1 MALYSIKDLERIS
14 GVKAHTIR
22 IWEKRYGIV
31 EPKRTES
38 NIRFYCDTEV
48 KKLMNIS
55 ILLNHGYKISKLAV
69 LDSAEL
75 SKKVLEVS
83 MISNG
88 HDSQIENLVV
98 AMIEMD
104 ESKFEK
110 ILNMSIIKDGFENT
124 VFKVLYP
131 FFERIGV
138 LWQAGSINPAH
149 EHFISNLVRQ
159 KIYVA
164 IDSIPLPVGNET
176 KKFLLFLPE
185 WDLHD
190 LGLLVYNY
198 LIKIRGYKVI
208 YLGPNVPED
217 DVYAVSDFLL
227 PDYFLTAFAN
237 AVEKDKIESYIQRI
251 ASRYPEKT
259 IFITG
264 HQTAGTDLLFSF
276 QCQKNQFRPPVFQR
290 NYSQSIITLI
300 KPTPLPP
307 SLIS

>member
-48 KKLMNIS
+48 KKLMNIA
-55 ILLNHGYKISKLAV
+55 ILLQNGYKISKLAG
-69 LDSAEL
+69 LEEQEL
-75 SKKVLEVS
+75 SRKVLEVS
-83 MISNG
+83 MISNS
-88 HDSQIENLVV
+88 HDSQVENLVV

-104 ESKFEK
+104 EGKFEK
-110 ILNMSIIKDGFENT
+110 ILNMSIIKEGFENT
-124 VFKVLYP
+124 VFKLLYP
-131 FFERIGV
+131 FFEKIGM

-149 EHFISNLVRQ
+149 EHFITNLVKQ

-164 IDSIPLPVGNET
+164 IDSIPAPSGNDS

-185 WDLHD
+185 WDLHE
-190 LGLLVYNY
+190 LGLLVYDY
-198 LIKIRGYKVI
+198 LIKSRGFKIV

-217 DVYAVSDFLL
+217 DVYAVSEYLR

-237 AVEKDKIESYIQRI
+237 AVEKEKIESYIKRL
-251 ASRYPEKT
+251 AARFPEKT
-259 IFITG
+259 FFIAG
-264 HQTAGTDLLFSF
+264 HQASVITCALPENVTFVKSAIQFSSEIL
-276 QCQKNQFRPPVFQR
+276 P
-290 NYSQSIITLI
+290 TLQ
-300 KPTPLPP
+300 PGN
-307 SLIS
+307 

>member
-31 EPKRTES
+31 SPQRTDS

-55 ILLNHGYKISKLAV
+55 ILLNHGYKISKLAGF
-69 LDSAEL
+69 DSEEL
-75 SKKVLEVS
+75 SRKVLEVS

-88 HDSQIENLVV
+88 HDTQIENLVM

-104 ESKFEK
+104 EAKFEK
-110 ILNMSIIKDGFENT
+110 LLNQSIIKEGFENT
-124 VFKVLYP
+124 VFKLLYP

-149 EHFISNLVRQ
+149 EHFITNLVKQ

-164 IDSIPLPVGNET
+164 IDSIPVPAGHEV

-185 WDLHD
+185 WDLHE

-198 LIKIRGYKVI
+198 IIKSRGYKII
-208 YLGPNVPED
+208 YLGANVPEE
-217 DVYAVSDFLL
+217 DVYAVGEFLKPEFLL
-227 PDYFLTAFAN
+227 TSFAN
-237 AVEKDKIESYIQRI
+237 AIEKEKVELYINRI
-251 ASRYPEKT
+251 AARFPES
-259 IFITG
+259 ILFIAG
-264 HQTAGTDLLFSF
+264 QQT
-276 QCQKNQFRPPVFQR
+276 
-290 NYSQSIITLI
+290 QSITA
-300 KPTPLPP
+300 
-307 SLIS
+307 SLAPNVKVIQSALQFSGEIMPDL

>member
-22 IWEKRYGIV
+22 IWEKRHGIV
-31 EPKRTES
+31 TPKRTES
-38 NIRFYCDTEV
+38 NIRYYCDTEV

-55 ILLNHGYKISKLAV
+55 ILLNHGYKISKLAG
-69 LDSAEL
+69 LDPEEL
-75 SKKVLEVS
+75 SRKVLEVS

-104 ESKFEK
+104 EAKVEK
-110 ILNMSIIKDGFENT
+110 LVNQSIIKEGFEHT
-124 VFKVLYP
+124 VYKLLYP

-149 EHFISNLVRQ
+149 EHFISNLVKQ
-159 KIYVA
+159 KMYVA
-164 IDSIPLPVGNET
+164 IDSIPAPTGTDV

-198 LIKIRGYKVI
+198 ILKSRGYKVV
-208 YLGPNVPED
+208 YLGPSVPEED
-217 DVYAVSDFLL
+217 IYSVSDFLQ
-227 PDYFLTAFAN
+227 PDYFLTSFSN
-237 AVEKDKIESYIQRI
+237 AVEKDKIENYLNRL
-251 ASRYPEKT
+251 ADRYPEKT
-259 IFITG
+259 MFITG
-264 HQTAGTDLLFSF
+264 YQTLEMTCVLPANIKLINSAMQFSSDILPGLL
-276 QCQKNQFRPPVFQR
+276 R
-290 NYSQSIITLI
+290 
-300 KPTPLPP
+300 
-307 SLIS
+307 

>member
-22 IWEKRYGIV
+22 IWEKRYDIV
-31 EPKRTES
+31 KPQRTDS

-48 KKLMNIS
+48 KKLMNIA
-55 ILLNHGYKISKLAV
+55 ILLNHGYKISKLAA
-69 LDSAEL
+69 LEADEL

-88 HDSQIENLVV
+88 HDSQIENLAV

-104 ESKFEK
+104 EAKFEK
-110 ILNMSIIKDGFENT
+110 ILNMSIIKEGFENT

-138 LWQAGSINPAH
+138 LWQAGSINPAQ
-149 EHFISNLVRQ
+149 EHFISNLVKQ

-164 IDSIPLPVGNET
+164 IDSIPVPVGNEA

-185 WDLHD
+185 WDLHE
-190 LGLLVYNY
+190 LGLLVYDY
-198 LIKIRGYKVI
+198 LIKSRGHKVI
-208 YLGPNVPED
+208 YLGTNVPED
-217 DVYAVSDFLL
+217 DVYSVSDFIQ
-227 PDYFLTAFAN
+227 PDYFLVAFAN
-237 AVEKDKIESYIQRI
+237 GVDKERLEAYIRRI
-251 ASRYPEKT
+251 AERYPAKT

-264 HQTAGTDLLFSF
+264 HQAVNLTGGLPSNVTVINSALQFSGEILS
-276 QCQKNQFRPPVFQR
+276 R
-290 NYSQSIITLI
+290 I
-300 KPTPLPP
+300 
-307 SLIS
+307 

>member
-14 GVKAHTIR
+14 GIKAHTIR

-31 EPKRTES
+31 RPQRTES

-48 KKLMNIS
+48 KKLMNIA
-55 ILLNHGYKISKLAV
+55 ILLSHGYKISRLAG
-69 LDSAEL
+69 LDADEL

-83 MISNG
+83 MVSNG
-88 HDSQIENLVV
+88 HDFQVESLVM

-110 ILNMSIIKDGFENT
+110 ILNQSIIKEGFENT
-124 VFKVLYP
+124 VFHLLYP

-149 EHFISNLVRQ
+149 EHFITNLVKQ

-164 IDSIPLPVGNET
+164 IDSIPVPSGHEV

-185 WDLHD
+185 WDLHE

-198 LIKIRGYKVI
+198 ILKSRGFKVI
-208 YLGPNVPED
+208 YLGANVPEE
-217 DVYAVSDFLL
+217 DVYTVSEYLK

-237 AVEKDKIESYIQRI
+237 AVEKEKISSYINRI
-251 ASRYPEKT
+251 ASRFPAST
-259 IFITG
+259 LFVTG
-264 HQTAGTDLLFSF
+264 HQIQQITGTLLSNVKPVQSAVQFSHEF
-276 QCQKNQFRPPVFQR
+276 PK
-290 NYSQSIITLI
+290 L
-300 KPTPLPP
+300 
-307 SLIS
+307 

>member
-31 EPKRTES
+31 EPQRTES

-55 ILLNHGYKISKLAV
+55 ILLNHGYKISKLAE
-69 LDSAEL
+69 LDSDEL

-88 HDSQIENLVV
+88 HDSMTENLVV

-104 ESKFEK
+104 EAKFEK
-110 ILNMSIIKDGFENT
+110 LLNQSIIKEGFENT

-131 FFERIGV
+131 FFERIGL

-149 EHFISNLVRQ
+149 EHFITNLVKQ

-164 IDSIPLPVGNET
+164 IDSVPFHSGSEV

-185 WDLHD
+185 WDLHE
-190 LGLLVYNY
+190 LGLLVYDY
-198 LIKIRGYKVI
+198 LLKSRGFRVI
-208 YLGPNVPED
+208 YLGASVPED
-217 DVYAVSDFLL
+217 DVYAVSDFLK
-227 PDYFLTAFAN
+227 PDYFLAAFAN
-237 AVEKDKIESYIQRI
+237 GVEKEKIESYINRLS
-251 ASRYPEKT
+251 ARFPEKR

-264 HQTAGTDLLFSF
+264 HQAVNLSSAIPPNISIVPSATHFATNILPDL
-276 QCQKNQFRPPVFQR
+276 
-290 NYSQSIITLI
+290 I
-300 KPTPLPP
+300 
-307 SLIS
+307 